1 MLNRENKKLLK
12 SLRNDYKEFAKR
24 LCSRTFSECKG
35 RKSLNEN
42 LTDILSMLAE
52 AQAEGKSFSDA
63 VPDPEATIRETLVCF
78 PHKNT
83 RLVILLSALFCAL
96 VLIGSGI
103 GISVMYRPVYLEN
116 VKSVYFD
123 SESSR
128 IAWSAVKNAD
138 AYEVYLDEKSLGTT
152 EDNFWYVDETLP
164 QSFQVSIR
172 VLGEGRYRAPRE
184 GASAFTLYAEYPT
197 EEGGIANFYTEV
209 TRTLNTPMR
218 SLLEAAFDID
228 DYRRARWILTPEY
241 NFYGSLDTFD
251 DLGHESLQSLTA
263 DGEVIPLSEPML
275 FEEGTRYVFTFEFVE
290 QYGETCYARIDI
302 PNILEAENYLLPRGN
317 TLFGADGADS
327 VSTSNAQHFTAYEG
341 NNELISFASAD
352 ETIFDANTAL
362 TYYDS
367 FCPAFQPLICIR
379 NHGGETRFSFREI
392 VTEISPDALQ
402 GEITAEKSGYISFTA
417 PSLNVTSRYDY
428 LITLAVAAENSSSAY
443 LMHYSENRFSTK
455 PHDYSSLFEDRF
467 QPITEPFDEGGV
479 FTLFVRGNAR
489 IRYEIYDLSQSI
501 AIDESATTITIP
513 AGGTKLDY
521 DGAYTLYATV
531 YSPTSMLWLQEWQ
544 GVFGWT
550 VYEYANFFL
559 VEFGSVFLYN
569 PTEQPLEIR
578 ITPLSPSD

>member
-12 SLRNDYKEFAKR
+12 SLQNDYKKFAKK

-35 RKSLNEN
+35 VKSLNEN

-78 PHKNT
+78 PRKNT

-123 SESSR
+123 SESGR

-197 EEGGIANFYTEV
+197 EEGGIANFYTE
-209 TRTLNTPMR
+209 TAQNPGASMR
-218 SLLEAAFDID
+218 SFLEASFDTD
-228 DYRRARWILTPEY
+228 DYRQARWILTPEY

-251 DLGHESLQSLTA
+251 GLGHESLQSLTA

-275 FEEGTRYVFTFEFVE
+275 FEEGTRYVFTFKFVE

-302 PNILEAENYLLPRGN
+302 PNILEAENYPIPRGN
-317 TLFGADGADS
+317 TLFGADGAY
-327 VSTSNAQHFTAYEG
+327 TSDARYFTAYEG
-341 NNELISFASAD
+341 NNELISFASVD
-352 ETIFDANTAL
+352 EAIFNANTAL

-379 NHGGETRFSFREI
+379 NRGGETRFSFREI
-392 VTEISPDALQ
+392 VTEISPDTLQ

-417 PSLNVTSRYDY
+417 PALNVTSRYDY
-428 LITLAVAAENSSSAY
+428 LITLAVSAETSSSAY
-443 LMHYSENRFSTK
+443 LMHYSENSFSSE
-455 PHDYSSLFEDRF
+455 PHDYLSLFEDRF
-467 QPITEPFDEGGV
+467 RPVTEPFDEGGV
-479 FTLFVRGNAR
+479 FTLFVSGNAR

-501 AIDESATTITIP
+501 AIDGSATTITIP

-521 DGAYTLYATV
+521 DGVYTLYATV

-544 GVFGWT
+544 GVFGWA
-550 VYEYANFFL
+550 VYEHANFFL

-578 ITPLSPSD
+578 ITPLSPSG

>member
-251 DLGHESLQSLTA
+251 GLGHESLQSLTA

-443 LMHYSENRFSTK
+443 FMHYSENRFSTK